1 MAFDWKQFGAA
12 FLGEVTEGIQER
24 GAEAKAY
31 KVKQEEAA
39 ERNQSLINERSSRAR
54 QAAEYAR
61 QAKQLM
67 GNRPDADQL
76 VRTAM
81 SSGMGTIQ
89 ELYEKLNKAAN
100 EPGMNGRLGEDDIEA
115 ILGMSEIP
123 AIDQSLMDMSLDDYA
138 KRTYGAKLSTPVATQ
153 QDDTSM
159 VGQLFGFGAKD
170 RVKDQLAQ
178 QDFGGGMTV
187 ADINALSRQS
197 EYQKLIP
204 GATMVF
210 AERNYFNSDLANDFA
225 KRIVDRSE
233 DALGT
238 DYAKTYIQKARM
250 DVSSKGGSA
259 EQMDAAEQQAMKDMQ
274 VRAVLPYIN
283 STADE
288 YHKGGFFDNIL
299 ATETIKNIMGPE
311 YLDYLIETYDVQ
323 APDSVDDDEP
333 TTSETTTPKEIETP
347 KEPEIPVVAGITARP
362 SEGGQMREKREWDRK
377 YKGKYD
383 PDTGA
388 AIIVEPRPGTSET
401 RTERKISGREYEVNL
416 YAEWNDKYGDTHNI
430 DGTPKRV
437 EG

>member
-12 FLGEVTEGIQER
+12 FLGQVTEGIEER
-24 GAEAKAY
+24 GAEARAY

-89 ELYEKLNKAAN
+89 DLYEKLNKAAN

-123 AIDQSLMDMSLDDYA
+123 AIDKSLMDMSLDDYA

-210 AERNYFNSDLANDFA
+210 AERNYFNYSLANDFA
-225 KRIVDRSE
+225 KRVVDLSE

-238 DYAKTYIQKARM
+238 DYSKTYIKEARTTAS
-250 DVSSKGGSA
+250 DNGENA
-259 EQMDAAEQQAMKDMQ
+259 EAAGQQAMKDMQ

-283 STADE
+283 SAADV
-288 YHKGGFFDNIL
+288 YHNGGFFDNIL
-299 ATETIKNIMGPE
+299 ATETIKNILGQD
-311 YLDYLIETYDVQ
+311 YLDDLMKTYDVK
-323 APDSVDDDEP
+323 APDSVDDDGEP
-333 TTSETTTPKEIETP
+333 TTSKTTTPKETETP
-347 KEPEIPVVAGITARP
+347 KEPETPVVAGITARP
-362 SEGGQMREKREWDRK
+362 SESGQMREKREWDRK